1 MAIAQ
6 DIYTTIGPESGAADI
21 GIAVFG
27 RPDVALRNTVDEN
40 SPTGAWSPWQPTRP
54 GRRPRAA
61 I

>member
-6 DIYTTIGPESGAADI
+6 DIYDPSLGAADI

-54 GRRPRAA
+54 GRRPTAA